1 MEIPLEINAQ
11 EGASNIGKRSVH
23 TNFLV
28 QAMRQIPEG
37 DTFTYA
43 QAAEVTRMPKY
54 KFMHYLYSA
63 VNILLKE
70 YGLNFQCDRSVGY
83 THVAAE
89 SVPALAN
96 RKQVKKIRNTTARYR
111 DELEAVD
118 PGAISQQSRIEHT
131 LGLTNVAIMES
142 VVNAKSQREL
152 RKATKVQACDP
163 LKGLDRKGLIEAAL
177 GLWK

>member
-1 MEIPLEINAQ
+1 METPLEITVQ
-11 EGASNIGKRSVH
+11 EGASNIGKRSVY

-28 QAMRQIPEG
+28 QAMRQVPEG
-37 DTFTYA
+37 GTFTYA
-43 QAAEVTRMPKY
+43 QAAEVTQLPKS

-63 VNILLKE
+63 VGILLKE
-70 YGLNFQCDRSVGY
+70 YGLNFQCDRNVGY
-83 THVAAE
+83 SH
-89 SVPALAN
+89 VPAENVPSIAN
-96 RKQVKKIRNTTARYR
+96 RKQVKKIRKTTARYR

-142 VVNAKSQREL
+142 VASAKSQREL

-163 LKGLDRKGLIEAAL
+163 MKGIDRKGLIEAAL

>member
-1 MEIPLEINAQ
+1 METPLEITAQ

-37 DTFTYA
+37 DTFTYV
-43 QAAEVTRMPKY
+43 QAEEVTQLPKVRL
-54 KFMHYLYSA
+54 KHYIYSA
-63 VNILLKE
+63 VSILLKE
-70 YGLNFQCDRSVGY
+70 YGLNFQAVRNVGY
-83 THVAAE
+83 AHIPAE
-89 SVPALAN
+89 NVPAIAN
-96 RKQVKKIRNTTARYR
+96 RKQVKKIRSTTARYR

-118 PGAISQQSRIEHT
+118 PGTISQQSRIEHT

-142 VVNAKSQREL
+142 VASAKSQREL
-152 RKATKVQACDP
+152 RKATKVQSCDP
-163 LKGLDRKGLIEAAL
+163 MKGIDREGLIEAAL